1 MPQVRRMDRTTAE
14 NILRSVGKSSGR
26 PVDIAGAALALA
38 SFDRPRVDQER
49 YHRHLSELAS
59 DVGRAAGGTERL
71 SERLDAL
78 NTILVAQY
86 GYEGDSLNYDDL
98 QNANLMRVIDRRKG
112 LPVALGILYI
122 HVARAQGW
130 RMSGL
135 AFPGHFLLRLDGRNA
150 RLVIDP
156 FHGGTQLEPHN
167 LRDMLKTMSGNEA
180 ELQPEHYAEV
190 SDRDILLRLQNNIKL
205 RLVQQNNAEGAGAV
219 VDRMLMMAPEEAG
232 LWRESCLL
240 NAKAGRL
247 QAAIDA
253 IQQFLTFDIGQ
264 AARHEAAALLQQ
276 MRDRLN

>member
-1 MPQVRRMDRTTAE
+1 MERVEAE
-14 NILRSVGKSSGR
+14 RILRDVAAAAGR
-26 PVDIAGAALALA
+26 PIDIAGAALALA
-38 SFDRPRVDQER
+38 SFDRPRVAMER
-49 YHRHLSELAS
+49 YHRHLAELAS
-59 DVGRAAGGTERL
+59 DVGRAAGGAEGL
-71 SERLDAL
+71 SDRLDAL
-78 NTILVAQY
+78 NTTLVTQY
-86 GYEGDSLNYDDL
+86 GYEGDNLNYDDL

-130 RMSGL
+130 TIAGL
-135 AFPGHFLLRLDGRNA
+135 AFPGHFLLRLDGPNA

-156 FHGGTQLEPHN
+156 FHGGTPLEPHN
-167 LRDMLKTMSGNEA
+167 LRDMLKTMSGSDA
-180 ELQPEHYAEV
+180 ELLPEHYATV

-205 RLVQQNNAEGAGAV
+205 RLIQQNNAEGASTV
-219 VDRMLMMAPEEAG
+219 VDHMLLMAPEEAA

-253 IQQFLTFDIGQ
+253 IEHFLTFEVGQ
-264 AARHEAAALLQQ
+264 TARHEAATLLQQ

>member
-1 MPQVRRMDRTTAE
+1 MDQTEAEQV
-14 NILRSVGKSSGR
+14 LRDVGNSAGR

-38 SFDRPRVDQER
+38 SFDHPSVDQEQ

-78 NTILVAQY
+78 NTTLVAQY
-86 GYEGDSLNYDDL
+86 GYQGDSQSYDDL
-98 QNANLMRVIDRRKG
+98 QNANLMKVIDRRKG

-130 RMSGL
+130 VMSGL
-135 AFPGHFLLRLDGRNA
+135 AFPGHFLLRLDGPNA

-167 LRDMLKTMSGNEA
+167 LRDMLKTMTGNDA
-180 ELQPEHYAEV
+180 ELLPEHYAEV

-205 RLVQQNNAEGAGAV
+205 RLIQQNNAEGAGNV
-219 VDRMLMMAPEEAG
+219 VDRMLMLAPSEAG

-240 NAKAGRL
+240 NAKIGRL
-247 QAAIDA
+247 QAAIGA
-253 IQQFLTFDIGQ
+253 IQTFLDFDIGQ
-264 AARHEAAALLQQ
+264 AARQEAVALLQQ

>member
-1 MPQVRRMDRTTAE
+1 MERSEAE
-14 NILRSVGKSSGR
+14 RILRDVAAAAGR

-38 SFDRPRVDQER
+38 SFDRPRVAMGR
-49 YHRHLSELAS
+49 YRRHLADLAS
-59 DVGRAAGGTERL
+59 DVGRAAGGSDKL
-71 SERLDAL
+71 SDRLDAL
-78 NTILVAQY
+78 NTTLVVQY
-86 GYEGDSLNYDDL
+86 GYEGDNLNYDDL

-130 RMSGL
+130 GISGL
-135 AFPGHFLLRLDGRNA
+135 AFPGHFLLRLDGSDA

-156 FHGGTQLEPHN
+156 FHGGTPLEPHN
-167 LRDMLKTMSGNEA
+167 LRDMLKTMTGNDA
-180 ELQPEHYAEV
+180 ELQPEHYAAV

-205 RLVQQNNAEGAGAV
+205 RLVQQNNAEGASAV
-219 VDRMLMMAPEEAG
+219 VDRMLLMAPDEAG
-232 LWRESCLL
+232 LYRESALL

-253 IQQFLTFDIGQ
+253 IEQFLTFDVGQ
-264 AARHEAAALLQQ
+264 TARHEAASLLQQ